1 MDGPK
6 DYHTKWSKSDRE
18 IQILY
23 DITYSGI
30 SIKMMQMNLSTTQ
43 KQTHRNKNKHD
54 YQRVKECNDKPKH
67 GIKFL

>member
-18 IQILY
+18 IQILH

-43 KQTHRNKNKHD
+43 KQTHRNKNKLMIT
-54 YQRVKECNDKPKH
+54 K
-67 GIKFL
+67 G

>member
-43 KQTHRNKNKHD
+43 KQTHRNKNKLMIT
-54 YQRVKECNDKPKH
+54 K
-67 GIKFL
+67 G